1 MHVVVQLLLSGEG
14 EVAFAALIS
23 ALEGMGS
30 RGGRAPGL
38 CRFESLESGDRLERL
53 QQRSKTAL
61 SNQSTN
67 LKLAWPEDQI
77 HIQAN
82 APQRQRVCEQFM
94 WFSTLAFAATW
105 PWAIDVC

>member
-1 MHVVVQLLLSGEG
+1 VHVVFQLLLSGEG

-30 RGGRAPGL
+30 RGGRALGL

-77 HIQAN
+77 HIQVN
-82 APQRQRVCEQFM
+82 ASERERACGQFM
-94 WFSTLAFAATW
+94 WHCDS
-105 PWAIDVC
+105 